1 MSKNLSLPPVPRVD
15 PADLRAFLSS
25 VRSRLSALIGESGNK
40 ERKAVTLQDLVDM
53 NIITH
58 AQAEKQAGAR

>member
-1 MSKNLSLPPVPRVD
+1 MNKKLFLPPVPRVD
-15 PADLRAFLSS
+15 STYLRAFLSG

-40 ERKAVTLQDLVDM
+40 GSKAVTLQDLVDM
-53 NIITH
+53 NIITQ

>member
-1 MSKNLSLPPVPRVD
+1 MNKKLFLPRVPRVD
-15 PADLRAFLSS
+15 STDLRAFLSG

-40 ERKAVTLQDLVDM
+40 GSKAVTLQDLVDM
-53 NIITH
+53 NIITQ

>member
-1 MSKNLSLPPVPRVD
+1 MNKKLFLPPVQRVD
-15 PADLRAFLSS
+15 STDLRAFLSG

-40 ERKAVTLQDLVDM
+40 GSKAVTLQDLVDM
-53 NIITH
+53 NIITQ

>member
-1 MSKNLSLPPVPRVD
+1 MSKNLSLPPVPRGE
-15 PADLRAFLSS
+15 PADLRAFLSG

-40 ERKAVTLQDLVDM
+40 GSKAVTLQDLVDM
-53 NIITH
+53 NIITQ

>member
-1 MSKNLSLPPVPRVD
+1 MNKKLFLPVD
-15 PADLRAFLSS
+15 STDLRAFLSG

-40 ERKAVTLQDLVDM
+40 GSKAVTLQDLVDM
-53 NIITH
+53 NIITQ

>member
-1 MSKNLSLPPVPRVD
+1 MTKNLFLPPVPRVD
-15 PADLRAFLSS
+15 STDLRAFLSG

-40 ERKAVTLQDLVDM
+40 GSKAVTLQDLVDM
-53 NIITH
+53 NIITQ

>member
-1 MSKNLSLPPVPRVD
+1 MSKNLSLPPVPRVE
-15 PADLRAFLSS
+15 PADLGAFLSG

-40 ERKAVTLQDLVDM
+40 GSKAVTLQDLVDM
-53 NIITH
+53 NIITQ